1 MLVLVG
7 ANGLTGLQVLRLAE
21 ARGIP
26 VRPVVRD
33 DRDIERIRGLADVQK
48 LCYADPM
55 VPSAL
60 RAVMEGATTVVSCID
75 PRTCGPGAPIYDG
88 IAAENIVN
96 AARDAGAHTIL
107 HVSVMGAYRWSY
119 ASLNRRS
126 FYLEGGV
133 RNCNAPWTIL
143 RFSCY
148 HDEIIEGH
156 VAPPDGGKPVQFK
169 ESSRYSPISRVDAA
183 AAILDLLDR
192 IEQPGRALALG
203 GPKCWTGP
211 ELESLVGARRKGGGR
226 KTQYKSL
233 PPGDVSVEPETT
245 RATLGRVPQGRLEQA
260 IAELDGDAD
269 PDPGLAT
276 VYPHGDPEP
285 HRADRGGEPRVLR
298 ECDADL
304 RWTVHD
310 QLLRDAAQMGIN
322 VASLAVDGAEVKVDF
337 AGAREGKRWARV
349 HGGSFPDCVNVRLLG
364 PDGQELHAG
373 AVDWLRDS
381 LADEFFC
388 WWVRPDQAIPEPIW
402 LELDLG
408 VQRRLRDDP
417 HFGPKL
423 Q

>member
-1 MLVLVG
+1 MLVLLG

-60 RAVMEGATTVVSCID
+60 KAVMEGATTVVSCID

-88 IAAENIVN
+88 VAAENIVN

-148 HDEIIEGH
+148 HDEVIEGH
-156 VAPPDGGKPVQFK
+156 VQPPDGGSPYTFK
-169 ESSRYSPISRVDAA
+169 ESSRYAPISRLDAA
-183 AAILDLLDR
+183 EAILDLLDR

-203 GPKCWTGP
+203 GPRCWTGP
-211 ELESLVGARRKGGGR
+211 ELEALVGSRRQGEGR
-226 KTQYKSL
+226 KTHFKPL

-245 RATLGRVPQGRLEQA
+245 RATLGRVPKGTLQQA
-260 IAELDGDAD
+260 LAELDGDAD
-269 PDPGLAT
+269 PDPGPST
-276 VYPHGDPEP
+276 VYPHGDPGAHP
-285 HRADRGGEPRVLR
+285 ADLGGSPRVLT

-304 RWTVHD
+304 RWTVHQ
-310 QLLRDAAQMGIN
+310 QLMDDRT
-322 VASLAVDGAEVKVDF
+322 SLAVGGVGVSLDF
-337 AGAREGKRWARV
+337 TGARALKRWARV
-349 HGGSFPDCVNVRLLG
+349 HHGSFPDLENVKLLDAQG
-364 PDGQELHAG
+364 AVVHAG
-373 AVDWLRDS
+373 GVDWLRDS

-388 WWVRPDQAIPEPIW
+388 WWTRPDGRIPERIW

-408 VQRRLRDDP
+408 VQRRLAQDP
-417 HFGPKL
+417 HHGPRL
-423 Q
+423 D